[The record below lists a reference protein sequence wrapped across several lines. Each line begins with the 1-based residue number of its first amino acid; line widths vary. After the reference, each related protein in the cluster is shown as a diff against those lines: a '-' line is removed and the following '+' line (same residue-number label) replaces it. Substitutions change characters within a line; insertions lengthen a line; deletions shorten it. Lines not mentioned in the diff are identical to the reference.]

1 MNIIIDYNQI
11 CLSPLTDSIVNIL
24 ITLLFCYITKYFSSF
39 SLQDGVAPGGNRPR
53 PDHSRP
59 GAELLGVV
67 GDFDLK
73 KKGCRPSFL
82 SQSRTATS
90 RSGSGKTVLRRG
102 REDTQEPSGHRK
114 GEAKG
119 VQKPVGPEGG
129 HPIEAA
135 HSEAGGELDEAA
147 ECCTDEDEVLELL
160 CELVELGELPRFGF

>member
-1 MNIIIDYNQI
+1 
-11 CLSPLTDSIVNIL
+11 
-24 ITLLFCYITKYFSSF
+24 
-39 SLQDGVAPGGNRPR
+39 
-53 PDHSRP
+53 
-59 GAELLGVV
+59 
-67 GDFDLK
+67 
-73 KKGCRPSFL
+73 
-82 SQSRTATS
+82 
-90 RSGSGKTVLRRG
+90 LRRG

-160 CELVELGELPRFGF
+160 CELVELESQRVGRELVAEKPNCKSEK